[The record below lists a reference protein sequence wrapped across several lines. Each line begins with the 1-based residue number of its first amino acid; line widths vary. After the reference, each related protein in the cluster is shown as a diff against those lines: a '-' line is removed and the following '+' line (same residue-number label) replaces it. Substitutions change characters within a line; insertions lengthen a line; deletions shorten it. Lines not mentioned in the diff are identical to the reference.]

1 MNTYMSQSG
10 LLPAYL
16 LAIGFDALA
25 VGIMETATLL
35 GSATMALAVGSIA
48 ARCDLRTLFRSV

>member
-1 MNTYMSQSG
+1 MFQSG

-35 GSATMALAVGSIA
+35 GVSNND
-48 ARCDLRTLFRSV
+48 ARGG